1 MQHERSGLVCY
12 QFIREG
18 CRLQPPVFRP
28 QPAPCQHGAETLSSY
43 LCLPIPSA
51 AVSSVATPGCSGYLL
66 WLSALVI
73 WLSATMTTTEEIL

>member
-1 MQHERSGLVCY
+1 MWHERSGLVCY

-43 LCLPIPSA
+43 LCL
-51 AVSSVATPGCSGYLL
+51 VSTHSQCGCIQCRYTGVL

-73 WLSATMTTTEEIL
+73 CSGYLVICHNDHH